1 LSRTTGS
8 ARMKA
13 AMPRNPFSLLRYGR
27 RIGTRVEGK
36 QARQDLLRVLGS
48 LSEGSVLVV
57 DLEGLEVLSGSF
69 ADEALA
75 ETVAQL
81 SAGALPGRYLLV
93 NSPSDGLL
101 EDLEFKLRERRL
113 ALVASIGK
121 TWRVLGHLPP
131 HLAQA
136 LEWLT
141 GRKEAT
147 SQELACGLGVSVAGA
162 SVRLAE
168 LARLRLVHRVQ
179 RPRSMGGIEHWA
191 TSLISLKKAP

>member
-1 LSRTTGS
+1 
-8 ARMKA
+8 
-13 AMPRNPFSLLRYGR
+13 MPRQPFSLLRYGR
-27 RIGTRVEGK
+27 RIGTRVEGRR
-36 QARQDLLRVLGS
+36 ARRELLRVLEG
-48 LSEGSVLVV
+48 LPEGSVLVV
-57 DLEGLEVLSGSF
+57 DLTGLDVLSGSF
-69 ADEALA
+69 ADEALG

-81 SAGALPGRYLLV
+81 AAGALPGRYLLID
-93 NSPSDGLL
+93 SPSDEIL
-101 EDLEFKLRERRL
+101 EDLELKLKARRL

-147 SQELACGLGVSVAGA
+147 SQELACALGVSVAGA